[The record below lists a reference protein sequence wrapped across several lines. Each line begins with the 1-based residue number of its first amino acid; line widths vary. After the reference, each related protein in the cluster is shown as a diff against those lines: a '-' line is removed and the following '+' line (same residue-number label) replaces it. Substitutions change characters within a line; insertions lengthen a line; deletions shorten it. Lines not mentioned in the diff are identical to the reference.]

1 MNDLR
6 RGDGGVRVW
15 CGPCG
20 CRSVKNS
27 WGGLMTTSSKKLT
40 TFFGL
45 NIWGAKSPK
54 PLICAAYAYK

>member
-40 TFFGL
+40 TFF
-45 NIWGAKSPK
+45 WPK
-54 PLICAAYAYK
+54 YLGNKLPQAPDTRRLCAQ

>member
-40 TFFGL
+40 TFFWPKYLEGL
-45 NIWGAKSPK
+45 STPSP
-54 PLICAAYAYK
+54 